1 MQAVRCSKVKDML
14 NADKP
19 QRWNDDTRQSVLQY
33 NEWFMEF
40 APKTYQDFRKSS
52 IDAVERLFE
61 ETDYLSLID
70 VDRLI
75 EAPDSLTILRM
86 MCAPPIAR
94 DRLAGLA
101 DVSRSKVKAMEEG
114 SLPSRGRENFINKDI
129 PKLLGVIFRLLD
141 TDLLPWTSEGVEKK
155 ESDVI
160 IAEAVIL
167 DRLCGITS
175 DPIIRN
181 SQEKRQL
188 DLITDY
194 LEAKGYTKHDDASI
208 GAFDMPHG
216 TFAFHKNVR
225 MFKNA
230 LDDSEGYVNT
240 PVDVVIMPNDPSID
254 NPILI
259 ECKSAGDFAN
269 TNKRRKEEDT
279 KVTQL
284 RGTYGDGIILYLFLC
299 GYFDAT
305 YLGYEAANHMDWIWE
320 HRIEDFEGLGI

>member
-1 MQAVRCSKVKDML
+1 ML

-33 NEWFMEF
+33 NEWFMGF
-40 APKTYQDFRKSS
+40 APKAYQASRKSS
-52 IDAVERLFE
+52 IESVERLLE
-61 ETDYLSLID
+61 ETDFLSLID
-70 VDRLI
+70 VDMLVKV
-75 EAPDSLTILRM
+75 PDSLTILRM

-114 SLPSRGRENFINKDI
+114 CLPSRNREAFINKEI
-129 PKLLGVIFRLLD
+129 PKLLEVVHRLID
-141 TDLLPWTSEGVEKK
+141 SDLLPWTKEGVERRA
-155 ESDVI
+155 EDVI
-160 IAEAVIL
+160 VAEAVIS
-167 DRLCGITS
+167 DRLCGITA

-194 LEAKGYTKHDDASI
+194 LTAKGYSKLENCSI

-216 TFAFHKNVR
+216 TFSFHKNIR
-225 MFKNA
+225 MYKNA
-230 LDDSEGYVNT
+230 LDDSEGYVST
-240 PVDVVIMPNDPSID
+240 PIDVVIMPANSSTER
-254 NPILI
+254 PILI

-284 RGTYGDGIILYLFLC
+284 RGTYGDDIILYLFLC
-299 GYFDAT
+299 GYFDST

-320 HRIEDFEGLGI
+320 HRISDLRELGI

>member
-1 MQAVRCSKVKDML
+1 ML

-40 APKTYQDFRKSS
+40 APKTYQASRKAS
-52 IDAVERLFE
+52 IESVETLFE
-61 ETDYLSLID
+61 ETDFLSLID
-70 VDRLI
+70 VDMLV
-75 EAPDSLTILRM
+75 EVPDSLTILRM

-114 SLPSRGRENFINKDI
+114 CLPSRNRETFINREI
-129 PKLLGVIFRLLD
+129 PKLLGVVFRLLD
-141 TDLLPWTSEGVEKK
+141 TDLLPWTAEGVKRKDE
-155 ESDVI
+155 DVI
-160 IAEAVIL
+160 IAEAVIS
-167 DRLCGITS
+167 DRLCGVTA

-188 DLITDY
+188 DLIANY
-194 LEAKGYTKHDDASI
+194 LTAKGYEFLDDASI
-208 GAFDMPHG
+208 CGFNMPHG

-225 MFKNA
+225 MYKNA

-240 PVDVVIMPNDPSID
+240 PVDVVIMPSNSSIER
-254 NPILI
+254 PVLI

-284 RGTYGDGIILYLFLC
+284 RGTYGNDIILYLFLC
-299 GYFDAT
+299 GYFDST

-320 HRIEDFEGLGI
+320 HRISDLEGLGI

>member
-1 MQAVRCSKVKDML
+1 ML

-40 APKTYQDFRKSS
+40 APKTYQESRKAS
-52 IDAVERLFE
+52 IDSVERMFD
-61 ETDYLSLID
+61 ETDYLTLID
-70 VDRLI
+70 VDMLVAI
-75 EAPDSLTILRM
+75 PGSLTILRM

-114 SLPSRGRENFINKDI
+114 NLPTRGREAFINKDI

-141 TDLLPWTSEGVEKK
+141 TDLLPWTSEGVVRT
-155 ESDVI
+155 ESDVV
-160 IAEAVIL
+160 IAEAVIS
-167 DRLCGITS
+167 DRLCGITA

-188 DLITDY
+188 DLISNY
-194 LEAKGYTKHDDASI
+194 LEAKGYAKLEDSSI
-208 GAFDMPHG
+208 NAFDMPHG
-216 TFAFHKNVR
+216 TFAFHKNIR

-230 LDDSEGYVNT
+230 LDDSEGFVNT
-240 PVDVVIMPNDPSID
+240 PVDVVIMPLDGSVEK
-254 NPILI
+254 PILI

-284 RGTYGDGIILYLFLC
+284 RGTYGDDIILYLFLC
-299 GYFDAT
+299 GYFDST